1 MYQVAIVEDE
11 HSYQEQIAS
20 FVIQYGEEKG
30 MTYEIT
36 TYSDGADIVKVEKH
50 YDIIFFDIEMEQ
62 LNGMDAAREIRKK
75 DTNVVLVFITNMA
88 QYAIEGYSVGA
99 LDFVLKPIDYY
110 SFAFRMDRAMERVA
124 TQKKGE
130 LLLNTVDGVA
140 KVTTDDIYYVEIAN
154 RMLHYFTK
162 QGEIVLRGTMQA
174 AEEQLRKYHFV
185 KCNHWYLVNLK
196 YVSRISEN
204 TVYVGEKSLEI
215 SRRNKSVFVKSV
227 TDYFTMQN

>member
-30 MTYEIT
+30 VTYEIT
-36 TYSDGADIVKVEKH
+36 TYSDGADIVNVEKH
-50 YDIIFFDIEMEQ
+50 YDIIFFDIEMKQ

-130 LLLNTVDGVA
+130 LLLNIADGVA
-140 KVTTDDIYYVEIAN
+140 KVNTDDIYYVEIAN
-154 RMLHYFTK
+154 RMLHYFTT
-162 QGEIVLRGTMQA
+162 QGELVLRGTMQG
-174 AEEQLRKYHFV
+174 AEEQLREYHFV

-204 TVYVGEKSLEI
+204 TVYVGEKCLEI
-215 SRRNKSVFVKSV
+215 SRRNKSAFVKSV